1 MTHRM
6 TTAMVM
12 IGLAAGGGSAFAQ
25 DPAGESG
32 RDCKAIHATLV
43 EDRTTTGCKPG
54 QSFCFVGQVDGNQGL
69 RGTSNFKGD
78 SSVPTGP
85 ATSPNFRIYS
95 GPFEYTTA
103 TGTLLMRA
111 TGVTQPFPNLPDTG
125 VVTEYQHVQSG
136 TGEYAGVTGYLFVS
150 GFNRDNHV
158 ETFVNGQLCWPQ
170 PQ

>member
-1 MTHRM
+1 MTRLMM
-6 TTAMVM
+6 TVPLAIAMA
-12 IGLAAGGGSAFAQ
+12 GAAPAAAQ
-25 DPAGESG
+25 EPDG
-32 RDCKAIHATLV
+32 RNHSSCKAIHATLV

-54 QSFCFVGQVDGNQGL
+54 QSFCFVGVVDGNQGL
-69 RGTSNFKGD
+69 RGATNFKGD

-103 TGTLLMRA
+103 TGTLLMRS
-111 TGVTQPFPNLPDTG
+111 TGVTHVVPNLPDSG
-125 VVTEYQHVQSG
+125 AVTEYQHVQSG

-150 GFNRDNHV
+150 GFNRDNHL
-158 ETFVNGQLCWPQ
+158 ETFVNGQLCWPP